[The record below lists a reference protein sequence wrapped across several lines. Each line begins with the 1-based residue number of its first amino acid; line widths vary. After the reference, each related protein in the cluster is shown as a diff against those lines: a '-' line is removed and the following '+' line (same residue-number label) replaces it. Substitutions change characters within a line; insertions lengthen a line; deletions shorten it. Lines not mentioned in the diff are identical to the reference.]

1 MRVMVLILVKG
12 IFNKSVKICV
22 ICGLVFLFLSSSAL
36 ADLSFL
42 GGNMTGQTRVNP
54 TQNLKITPPGWIIGT
69 QGLTGGDLMSL
80 ATTGMTG
87 IVAGNQYLTRSVSGT
102 IGKTISERQVTSVTT
117 AQASHS
123 AGLQNTA
130 ANFMVS
136 SADLLEL
143 RGNGGNIRF
152 DSARGA
158 DPSITFN
165 TFNQETSHA
174 APATGPSMTQR
185 DNITAT
191 ILSPGTAAT
200 PLSLV
205 ATGNASGRVAFAS
218 SITGQTAR
226 DQELSGLLAGGAGIY
241 NGQMADSSFISM
253 ESYTEI
259 GTIP

>member
-1 MRVMVLILVKG
+1 MILLLVKG

-42 GGNMTGQTRVNP
+42 GGNMTGQTTVNP
-54 TQNLKITPPGWIIGT
+54 TQNLQILPGRIIGT
-69 QGLTGGDLMSL
+69 QGLTNGDLMSL

-87 IVAGNQYLTRSVSGT
+87 IVAGNQYLTRSVSGN
-102 IGKTISERQVTSVTT
+102 IGKSILDRQVTSGTT

-130 ANFMVS
+130 ATFMIS
-136 SADLLEL
+136 SSDMVEL

-165 TFNQETSHA
+165 TFNQETNHA

-191 ILSPGTAAT
+191 ILSPGTAAA

-218 SITGQTAR
+218 SIVGQTAR

-253 ESYTEI
+253 ESYTEM